1 MSPTL
6 LIADDEL
13 LLARVL
19 EAELKAL
26 WPEATIVSVVHDGM
40 AALEAAR
47 AHRPDVAF
55 LDIRMPGMSGMDV
68 ARELIEFDH
77 PPLVVFVTAYD
88 QFALEAF
95 ERAAVD
101 YVLKP
106 VQHERLEAT
115 VGRLKARLSAKAAEA
130 GKAAGNDEGD
140 DGDEAA
146 ATDIGTMVDTDRLA
160 QLLQRLESLEQ
171 PAAAPRGH
179 YLRFIKALVGQEVRI
194 IPVDEVVYLEATD
207 KYVNVVSTGGEALI
221 RTSLRELTQQLD
233 PDRFWQI
240 HRGTVVNID
249 CVASAVNQSLGRL
262 SLKLRDRPESL
273 PVARQYAHLFK
284 QM

>member
-1 MSPTL
+1 MTPTL
-6 LIADDEL
+6 LIADDEP

-19 EAELKAL
+19 ESELTVL
-26 WPEATIVSVVHDGM
+26 WPEARIVGVVHDGVS
-40 AALEAAR
+40 ALDAAR
-47 AHRPDVAF
+47 QHQPTVVF

-68 ARELIEFDH
+68 ARELVDFDV

-115 VGRLKARLSAKAAEA
+115 VARLKARL
-130 GKAAGNDEGD
+130 
-140 DGDEAA
+140 AA
-146 ATDIGTMVDTDRLA
+146 ALADAGASAAQIDNDQLA
-160 QLLQRLESLEQ
+160 QLLHRLDALEH
-171 PAAAPRGH
+171 PASGGRGAPEQQGN

-194 IPVDEVVYLEATD
+194 IPVDEVIYLEATD
-207 KYVNVVSTGGEALI
+207 KYVNVVSVGGEALI

-233 PDRFWQI
+233 PERFWQI
-240 HRGTVVNID
+240 HRGTVVNIA
-249 CVASAVNQSLGRL
+249 CVASAVTQSLGRV
-262 SLKLRDRPESL
+262 SLRLRDRPESL
-273 PVARQYAHLFK
+273 PVARQYAYLFK

>member
-6 LIADDEL
+6 LIADDEA

-19 EAELKAL
+19 ESELKTL
-26 WPEATIVSVVHDGM
+26 WPEATISAVVHDGM
-40 AALEAAR
+40 AALDAAR
-47 AHRPDVAF
+47 AHQPDVAF

-68 ARELIEFDH
+68 ARELIEFDR

-130 GKAAGNDEGD
+130 EEPEEANDP
-140 DGDEAA
+140 AVA
-146 ATDIGTMVDTDRLA
+146 DIGTMVDTDRLA
-160 QLLQRLESLEQ
+160 QLLHRLESLDK
-171 PAAAPRGH
+171 PAAAARGQ

-194 IPVDEVVYLEATD
+194 IPVDDVVYLEATD
-207 KYVNVVSTGGEALI
+207 KYVNVVSTSGEALI

-262 SLKLRDRPESL
+262 SLKLRDRTESL

>member
-40 AALEAAR
+40 AALDAAR
-47 AHRPDVAF
+47 THQPDVAF

-68 ARELIEFDH
+68 ARELIEFDR

-115 VGRLKARLSAKAAEA
+115 VGRLKARLSARAAEA
-130 GKAAGNDEGD
+130 AGDDSGDGDNGD
-140 DGDEAA
+140 DGA

-160 QLLQRLESLEQ
+160 QLLRRLESLEQ
-171 PAAAPRGH
+171 PATAPRGH
-179 YLRFIKALVGQEVRI
+179 YLRFIKALVGQEVCI

-207 KYVNVVSTGGEALI
+207 KYVNVVSVSGEALI

>member
-6 LIADDEL
+6 LIADDEA

-19 EAELKAL
+19 AAELSAL
-26 WPEATIVSVVHDGM
+26 WPEARIVSVVHDGVS
-40 AALEAAR
+40 ALEAAR

-68 ARELIEFDH
+68 ARELVEADDL

-115 VGRLKARLSAKAAEA
+115 VERLRERLAARSAAPPSAEPEPAA
-130 GKAAGNDEGD
+130 
-140 DGDEAA
+140 
-146 ATDIGTMVDTDRLA
+146 VDANRLA
-160 QLLQRLESLEQ
+160 QLLHRLEALENPPPQ
-171 PAAAPRGH
+171 RGVTPGPGSGQF
-179 YLRFIKALVGQEVRI
+179 LRFIKALVGQEVRI
-194 IPVDEVVYLEATD
+194 IPVDEVIYLEATD
-207 KYVNVVSTGGEALI
+207 KYVNVVSANGEALI
-221 RTSLRELTQQLD
+221 RTSLRELAQQLD

-249 CVASAVNQSLGRL
+249 CVASAVNQSLGRV
-262 SLKLRDRPESL
+262 SLRLRNRDESL

>member
-1 MSPTL
+1 MTPTL
-6 LIADDEL
+6 LIADDEP

-19 EAELKAL
+19 QAELSTL
-26 WPEATIVSVVHDGM
+26 WPEASVAAIVHDGVS
-40 AALEAAR
+40 ALQAVRQHA
-47 AHRPDVAF
+47 PTVAF
-55 LDIRMPGMSGMDV
+55 LDIRMPGMTGMEV
-68 ARELIEFDH
+68 ARELLEQPQ

-106 VQHERLEAT
+106 IQRERLEAT
-115 VGRLKARLSAKAAEA
+115 VGRLKARLAQAAA
-130 GKAAGNDEGD
+130 PGH
-140 DGDEAA
+140 DEAA
-146 ATDIGTMVDTDRLA
+146 QALDGARIE
-160 QLLQRLESLEQ
+160 QLLSRLEALDRAQ
-171 PAAAPRGH
+171 GDGNAANGRTPGQ

-194 IPVDEVVYLEATD
+194 IPVDEVIYLEATD
-207 KYVNVVSTGGEALI
+207 KYVNVVSASGEALI

-233 PDRFWQI
+233 PERFWQI

-262 SLKLRDRPESL
+262 TLKLRNRPETL
-273 PVARQYAHLFK
+273 AVARQYTHLFK

>member
-1 MSPTL
+1 MTPTL
-6 LIADDEL
+6 LIADDEA

-19 EAELKAL
+19 ESELKSL
-26 WPEATIVSVVHDGM
+26 WPEARIVSVVHDGM
-40 AALEAAR
+40 AALAAAR
-47 AHRPDVAF
+47 EHQPRVCF

-68 ARELIEFDH
+68 ARELIEFDT

-106 VQHERLEAT
+106 VQRERLEAT
-115 VGRLKARLSAKAAEA
+115 VNRLKERLQTDADDADAADD
-130 GKAAGNDEGD
+130 DESGSD
-140 DGDEAA
+140 
-146 ATDIGTMVDTDRLA
+146 TLDTDRLG
-160 QLLQRLESLEQ
+160 QLLARLESLEHAT
-171 PAAAPRGH
+171 PGAPPRQ

-194 IPVDEVVYLEATD
+194 IPVDEVIYLEATD
-207 KYVNVVSTGGEALI
+207 KYVNVVSSNGEALI

-233 PDRFWQI
+233 PERFWQV
-240 HRGTVVNID
+240 HRGTVVNIA

-262 SLKLRDRPESL
+262 SLRLRDRPELL

>member
-19 EAELKAL
+19 ESELTSL
-26 WPEATIVSVVHDGM
+26 WPEARIAAVVHDGM
-40 AALEAAR
+40 AALDAAR
-47 AHRPDVAF
+47 AHEPDVAF

-68 ARELIEFDH
+68 ARELIELDR

-106 VQHERLEAT
+106 VQRERLEAT
-115 VGRLKARLSAKAAEA
+115 VGRLKASLAARIAVRPASAGEPAVVDA
-130 GKAAGNDEGD
+130 G
-140 DGDEAA
+140 
-146 ATDIGTMVDTDRLA
+146 RLA
-160 QLLQRLESLEQ
+160 QLLQRLESLEH
-171 PAAAPRGH
+171 PAPERGAQMPGQGGAH

-194 IPVDEVVYLEATD
+194 IPVDEVIYLEATD
-207 KYVNVVSTGGEALI
+207 KYVNVVSASGEALI

-249 CVASAVNQSLGRL
+249 CVASAVNQSLGRV
-262 SLKLRDRPESL
+262 SLKLRNRPESL
-273 PVARQYAHLFK
+273 AVARQYAYLFK

>member
-6 LIADDEL
+6 LIADDEA

-19 EAELKAL
+19 QTELASL
-26 WPEATIVSVVHDGM
+26 WPEARVVAVAHDGP

-47 AHRPDVAF
+47 EHQPQVAF
-55 LDIRMPGMSGMDV
+55 LDIRMPGMSGLDV
-68 ARELIEFDH
+68 ARELIEEGE

-106 VQHERLEAT
+106 VQRERLEAT
-115 VGRLKARLSAKAAEA
+115 VGRLKARLAEHAAEEE
-130 GKAAGNDEGD
+130 GPREGPQAAVQ
-140 DGDEAA
+140 
-146 ATDIGTMVDTDRLA
+146 VDNQRLA
-160 QLLQRLESLEQ
+160 DLLARLELLEGGTGL
-171 PAAAPRGH
+171 PGSEARGRGP

-194 IPVDEVVYLEATD
+194 IPVDEVIYLEATD
-207 KYVNVVSTGGEALI
+207 KYVNVVSASGEALI

-262 SLKLRDRPESL
+262 SLKLRNRPESL

>member
-1 MSPTL
+1 MTPTL
-6 LIADDEL
+6 LIADDEP

-19 EAELKAL
+19 ESELTVL
-26 WPEATIVSVVHDGM
+26 WPEARIVGVVHDGVS
-40 AALEAAR
+40 ALDAAR
-47 AHRPDVAF
+47 QHQPTVVF

-68 ARELIEFDH
+68 ARELVDFDV

-115 VGRLKARLSAKAAEA
+115 VARLKARL
-130 GKAAGNDEGD
+130 
-140 DGDEAA
+140 AA
-146 ATDIGTMVDTDRLA
+146 ALADAEPSTAPIDNGQLA
-160 QLLQRLESLEQ
+160 QLLHRLEALEH
-171 PAAAPRGH
+171 PAMGARGAPEPQGN
-179 YLRFIKALVGQEVRI
+179 YLRFIRALVGQEVRI
-194 IPVDEVVYLEATD
+194 IPVDEVIYLEATD
-207 KYVNVVSTGGEALI
+207 KYVNVVSAGGEALI

-233 PDRFWQI
+233 PERFWQI
-240 HRGTVVNID
+240 HRGTVVNIA
-249 CVASAVNQSLGRL
+249 CVASAVTQSLGRV
-262 SLKLRDRPESL
+262 SLRLRDRPESL
-273 PVARQYAHLFK
+273 PVARQYAYLFK

>member
-6 LIADDEL
+6 LIADDEP

-19 EAELKAL
+19 ESELKTL
-26 WPEATIVSVVHDGM
+26 WPEAQIVAVVHDGV

-47 AHRPDVAF
+47 THEPDVAF

-68 ARELIEFDH
+68 ARELIELDN

-115 VGRLKARLSAKAAEA
+115 VGRLKARMAAKAEAEA
-130 GKAAGNDEGD
+130 EGE
-140 DGDEAA
+140 GEAD
-146 ATDIGTMVDTDRLA
+146 TDIGTMMDTDRLA
-160 QLLQRLESLEQ
+160 QLLQRLESLER
-171 PAAAPRGH
+171 PAPVRGQ
-179 YLRFIKALVGQEVRI
+179 YLRFVKALVGQEVRI
-194 IPVDEVVYLEATD
+194 IPVDEVIYFEATD
-207 KYVNVVSTGGEALI
+207 KYVNVVSANGEALI
-221 RTSLRELTQQLD
+221 RTSLRELLQQLD

-249 CVASAVNQSLGRL
+249 CVASAVTQSLGRL
-262 SLKLRDRPESL
+262 SLRLRNRPESL

>member
-19 EAELKAL
+19 EAELGAL
-26 WPEATIVSVVHDGM
+26 WPEARIVSVVHDGVS
-40 AALEAAR
+40 ALDAAR
-47 AHRPDVAF
+47 EHRPDVAF

-68 ARELIEFDH
+68 ARELVELDA

-115 VGRLKARLSAKAAEA
+115 VARLRERLSVRLSSPAAEPEP
-130 GKAAGNDEGD
+130 AA
-140 DGDEAA
+140 
-146 ATDIGTMVDTDRLA
+146 VDADRLA
-160 QLLQRLESLEQ
+160 QLLHRLEALENPPPQ
-171 PAAAPRGH
+171 RGVAPGQ

-194 IPVDEVVYLEATD
+194 IPVDEVIYLEATD
-207 KYVNVVSTGGEALI
+207 KYVNVVSANGEALI
-221 RTSLRELTQQLD
+221 RTSLRELAQQLD

-249 CVASAVNQSLGRL
+249 CVASAVNQSLGRV
-262 SLKLRDRPESL
+262 SLRLRNRAESL

>member
-6 LIADDEL
+6 LIADDEA

-19 EAELKAL
+19 ESELKTL

-40 AALEAAR
+40 AALDAGR
-47 AHRPDVAF
+47 QYQPDVAF

-68 ARELIEFDH
+68 AREMIEFDR

-130 GKAAGNDEGD
+130 AEGELGEGSEEGD
-140 DGDEAA
+140 DGV
-146 ATDIGTMVDTDRLA
+146 TDIGTMVDADRLA
-160 QLLQRLESLEQ
+160 QLLQRLELLDRPVAVQ
-171 PAAAPRGH
+171 RGQ

-207 KYVNVVSTGGEALI
+207 KYVNVVSTSGEALI

>member
-1 MSPTL
+1 M
-6 LIADDEL
+6 
-13 LLARVL
+13 L
-19 EAELKAL
+19 ESELKSL
-26 WPEATIVSVVHDGM
+26 WPEARIVSVVHDGM
-40 AALEAAR
+40 AALAAAR
-47 AHRPDVAF
+47 EHQPRVAF

-68 ARELIEFDH
+68 ARELIEFDI

-106 VQHERLEAT
+106 VQRERLEAT
-115 VGRLKARLSAKAAEA
+115 VCRLKERLQTMADMADDEADGEADDNAEA
-130 GKAAGNDEGD
+130 
-140 DGDEAA
+140 EAA
-146 ATDIGTMVDTDRLA
+146 MLDTDRLG
-160 QLLQRLESLEQ
+160 QLLARLESLEHAT
-171 PAAAPRGH
+171 PGAGGAPRQ

-194 IPVDEVVYLEATD
+194 IPVDEVIYLEATD
-207 KYVNVVSTGGEALI
+207 KYVNVVSSAGEALI

-233 PDRFWQI
+233 PERFWQV

-262 SLKLRDRPESL
+262 SLRLRDRPELL

>member
-19 EAELKAL
+19 ESELKSL
-26 WPEATIVSVVHDGM
+26 WPEATIAAVVHDGV

-68 ARELIEFDH
+68 ARELIEFDN

-115 VGRLKARLSAKAAEA
+115 VERLKARIVLRHATPTHDGRTDDHAGDAAPE
-130 GKAAGNDEGD
+130 
-140 DGDEAA
+140 
-146 ATDIGTMVDTDRLA
+146 IGAMVDADKLA
-160 QLLQRLESLEQ
+160 QLLQRLESLDK
-171 PAAAPRGH
+171 PAVARGQ

-194 IPVDEVVYLEATD
+194 IPVDEVIYLEATD
-207 KYVNVVSTGGEALI
+207 KYVNVVASSGDALI

>member
-6 LIADDEL
+6 LIADDEA

-19 EAELKAL
+19 QTELASL
-26 WPEATIVSVVHDGM
+26 WPEARVVAVAHDGP

-47 AHRPDVAF
+47 EHHPQVAF
-55 LDIRMPGMSGMDV
+55 LDIRMPGMSGLDV
-68 ARELIEFDH
+68 ARELIEEGE

-106 VQHERLEAT
+106 VQRERLEAT
-115 VGRLKARLSAKAAEA
+115 VGRLKARLAEHAAEA
-130 GKAAGNDEGD
+130 GGEAGGTPAAVQIDNQ
-140 DGDEAA
+140 
-146 ATDIGTMVDTDRLA
+146 RLA
-160 QLLQRLESLEQ
+160 DLLARLELLEGGTGS
-171 PAAAPRGH
+171 PGSEARGRGP

-194 IPVDEVVYLEATD
+194 IPVDEVIYLEATD
-207 KYVNVVSTGGEALI
+207 KYVNVVSASGEALI

-240 HRGTVVNID
+240 HRGTVVNIE

-262 SLKLRDRPESL
+262 SLKLRNRPESL

>member
-19 EAELKAL
+19 ESELKAL
-26 WPEATIVSVVHDGM
+26 WPEATIAAVVHDGVT
-40 AALEAAR
+40 ALDAAR
-47 AHRPDVAF
+47 AHQPDVAF
-55 LDIRMPGMSGMDV
+55 LDIRMPGMTGMDV
-68 ARELIEFDH
+68 ARELIEFDR

-106 VQHERLEAT
+106 VQHDRLEAT
-115 VGRLKARLSAKAAEA
+115 VARLKARLAAKAAEA
-130 GKAAGNDEGD
+130 AESSSADGD
-140 DGDEAA
+140 DDDFAGV
-146 ATDIGTMVDTDRLA
+146 DIGTMVDTDRLA
-160 QLLQRLESLEQ
+160 QLLQRLESLEK
-171 PAAAPRGH
+171 PAAARGGQ

-194 IPVDEVVYLEATD
+194 IPIDEVIYLEATD
-207 KYVNVVSTGGEALI
+207 KYVNVVATSGEALI
-221 RTSLRELTQQLD
+221 RTSLRELAQQLD
-233 PDRFWQI
+233 PGRFWQI

-249 CVASAVNQSLGRL
+249 CVASAVNQSLGRV
-262 SLKLRDRPESL
+262 SLKLRNRPESL

>member
-1 MSPTL
+1 MTPTL
-6 LIADDEL
+6 LIADDEP

-19 EAELKAL
+19 QAELSTL
-26 WPEATIVSVVHDGM
+26 WPEASVAAIVHDGVS
-40 AALEAAR
+40 ALQAVRQHA
-47 AHRPDVAF
+47 PTVAF
-55 LDIRMPGMSGMDV
+55 LDIRMPGMTGMEV
-68 ARELIEFDH
+68 ARELLEQPQPQ

-88 QFALEAF
+88 EFALEAF

-106 VQHERLEAT
+106 IQRERLEAT
-115 VGRLKARLSAKAAEA
+115 VGRLKARLAQAAA
-130 GKAAGNDEGD
+130 PGH
-140 DGDEAA
+140 DEAA
-146 ATDIGTMVDTDRLA
+146 QALDGARIE
-160 QLLQRLESLEQ
+160 QLLSRLEALDRAQ
-171 PAAAPRGH
+171 GDGNAANGRTPGQ

-194 IPVDEVVYLEATD
+194 IPVDEVIYLEATD
-207 KYVNVVSTGGEALI
+207 KYVNVVSASGEALI

-233 PDRFWQI
+233 PERFWQI

-262 SLKLRDRPESL
+262 TLKLRNRPETL
-273 PVARQYAHLFK
+273 AVARQYTHLFK

>member
-19 EAELKAL
+19 ESELTSL
-26 WPEATIVSVVHDGM
+26 WPEAEIVAVVHDGV

-47 AHRPDVAF
+47 THQPDVAF

-68 ARELIEFDH
+68 ARELIELDN

-115 VGRLKARLSAKAAEA
+115 VGRLKARMEAKAATTE
-130 GKAAGNDEGD
+130 EGAEP
-140 DGDEAA
+140 G
-146 ATDIGTMVDTDRLA
+146 IGSMLDTDRLA
-160 QLLQRLESLEQ
+160 QLLNRLEALEHQQ
-171 PAAAPRGH
+171 PARAAGQ

-207 KYVNVVSTGGEALI
+207 KYVNVVSTSGEALI

-262 SLKLRDRPESL
+262 SLRLRNRPESL

>member
-1 MSPTL
+1 MPPTL
-6 LIADDEL
+6 LIADDEP

-19 EAELKAL
+19 QTELAAL
-26 WPEATIVSVVHDGM
+26 WPDARVVAVAHDGE

-47 AHRPDVAF
+47 AHGPEIAF
-55 LDIRMPGMSGMDV
+55 LDIRMPGMSGLDV
-68 ARELIEFDH
+68 ARELVEAGNA
-77 PPLVVFVTAYD
+77 PLVVFVTAYD

-95 ERAAVD
+95 DRAAVD

-106 VQHERLEAT
+106 VQRERLEAT
-115 VGRLKARLSAKAAEA
+115 VGRLKARLAERHGAADGPHGGQEGIDNRRLA
-130 GKAAGNDEGD
+130 GLL
-140 DGDEAA
+140 
-146 ATDIGTMVDTDRLA
+146 DRLEALEGGGQSA
-160 QLLQRLESLEQ
+160 QARQ
-171 PAAAPRGH
+171 PAGAGGH

-194 IPVDEVVYLEATD
+194 IPVDEVIYLEATD
-207 KYVNVVSTGGEALI
+207 KYVNVVASSGEALI
-221 RTSLRELTQQLD
+221 RTSLRELAQQLD

-262 SLKLRDRPESL
+262 SLKLRNRPESL

>member
-1 MSPTL
+1 MTPTI
-6 LIADDEL
+6 LIADDEV

-19 EAELKAL
+19 QTELTAL
-26 WPEATIVSVVHDGM
+26 WPESKIVSVVHDGV

-47 AHRPDVAF
+47 EHQPLVAF

-68 ARELIEFDH
+68 ARELIEFDP

-115 VGRLKARLSAKAAEA
+115 VNRLKARLAVMAE
-130 GKAAGNDEGD
+130 DEP
-140 DGDEAA
+140 AA
-146 ATDIGTMVDTDRLA
+146 AQLDNDRLA
-160 QLLQRLESLEQ
+160 QLLTRLESLENAT
-171 PAAAPRGH
+171 PERGAPGQRGQ

-194 IPVDEVVYLEATD
+194 IPVDEVIYLEATD
-207 KYVNVVSTGGEALI
+207 KYVNVVSASGEALI
-221 RTSLRELTQQLD
+221 RTSLRELIQQLD
-233 PDRFWQI
+233 PERFWQI
-240 HRGTVVNID
+240 HRGTVVNIS

-262 SLKLRDRPESL
+262 SLRLRDRPESL

>member
-26 WPEATIVSVVHDGM
+26 WPDATISAVVHDGVS
-40 AALEAAR
+40 ALDAAR
-47 AHRPDVAF
+47 EHQPDVAF

-68 ARELIEFDH
+68 ARELIEFDR

-115 VGRLKARLSAKAAEA
+115 VDRLKARLAAKAVEEDEEA
-130 GKAAGNDEGD
+130 ST
-140 DGDEAA
+140 
-146 ATDIGTMVDTDRLA
+146 TDIGTMVDADRLA
-160 QLLQRLESLEQ
+160 QLLHRLESLER
-171 PAAAPRGH
+171 PAAARGQ

-194 IPVDEVVYLEATD
+194 IPVDEVVYLAATD
-207 KYVNVVSTGGEALI
+207 KYVNVVSTSGEALI

>member
-1 MSPTL
+1 MSTPTL
-6 LIADDEL
+6 LIADDEP

-19 EAELKAL
+19 EAELASL
-26 WPEATIVSVVHDGM
+26 WPEARIVAVVNDGVT
-40 AALEAAR
+40 ALAAAR
-47 AHRPDVAF
+47 EHNPAVAF

-68 ARELIEFDH
+68 ARDLIEFDH

-88 QFALEAF
+88 QFAVEAF

-106 VQHERLEAT
+106 VQRERLEAT
-115 VGRLKARLSAKAAEA
+115 VARLKSRLAEQTADEADSAAI
-130 GKAAGNDEGD
+130 AGN
-140 DGDEAA
+140 
-146 ATDIGTMVDTDRLA
+146 DRLA
-160 QLLQRLESLEQ
+160 QLLTRLESLDNRQ
-171 PAAAPRGH
+171 AAPARGNHGH

-194 IPVDEVVYLEATD
+194 IPVDEVIYLEATD

-221 RTSLRELTQQLD
+221 RTSLRELVQQLD

-249 CVASAVNQSLGRL
+249 CVASAVTQSLGRL
-262 SLKLRDRPESL
+262 SLKLRNRPESL

>member
-1 MSPTL
+1 MTPTL
-6 LIADDEL
+6 LIADDEA

-19 EAELKAL
+19 ESELKSL
-26 WPEATIVSVVHDGM
+26 WPEARIVSVVHDGM
-40 AALEAAR
+40 AALAAAR
-47 AHRPDVAF
+47 EHQPRVAF

-68 ARELIEFDH
+68 ARELIEFDI

-106 VQHERLEAT
+106 VQRERLEAT
-115 VGRLKARLSAKAAEA
+115 VCRLKERLQAMSDPSDDQDDEADDSAEA
-130 GKAAGNDEGD
+130 DAA
-140 DGDEAA
+140 
-146 ATDIGTMVDTDRLA
+146 MLDTDRLG
-160 QLLQRLESLEQ
+160 QLLARLESLEHAT
-171 PAAAPRGH
+171 PGGAAQRQ

-194 IPVDEVVYLEATD
+194 IPVDEVIYLEATD
-207 KYVNVVSTGGEALI
+207 KYVNVVSSAGEALI

-233 PDRFWQI
+233 PERFWQV

-262 SLKLRDRPESL
+262 SLRLRDRPELL